1 MEAVMASAGFIHL
14 HGHSEYS
21 LLDGGCRIG
30 EMAETA
36 AELGMP
42 ALAVTD
48 HGNLFGAVSH
58 YNACADAGIKAII
71 GCEVY
76 VSIGSRHV
84 RKAARGLKHASN
96 HLVLLVKN
104 QTGYKNLIK
113 LVS

>member
-1 MEAVMASAGFIHL
+1 MATAEFVHL

-21 LLDGGCRIG
+21 LLDGGCHLDR
-30 EMAETA
+30 MAAFA
-36 AELGMP
+36 AERGMP
-42 ALAVTD
+42 ALALTD

-58 YNACADAGIKAII
+58 YNACADAGIKPII

-104 QTGYKNLIK
+104 QTGYKNK
-113 LVS
+113 LSQRDYIA